1 MEENQQRQSFRGPS
15 SQDSS
20 ERDPSERAEQP
31 FAKRIGR
38 ILIWFFVAMLALT
51 FLSRAASDAL
61 KAKVSVGYISSGAL
75 DLSVSGTGKWVS
87 GETQF
92 FTTYFARRISKV
104 FIKPGQAVAEGDP
117 LFAYDVST
125 VTGGKT
131 VSEQKLVAAQRA
143 LEKAKAELEKQP
155 DSTYA
160 ASTVDNAQQALLFAE
175 FTHEQYVALQNGGV
189 VRATCAGT
197 IVSCDLVAG
206 KTSVAGT
213 SGLELALGTPQLE
226 LRVPKKEAERFA
238 IGDEIVLMREGKQED
253 ETLRVRSISAPDTDE
268 MVTMLGAKSAEG
280 TDKTERKIGGVQDWK
295 IRKKSGQ
302 YYTCVPLE
310 ALRQGGGD
318 TYYVYVIREVATI
331 LGTELEAQ
339 KVDVDLLAH
348 DDKRAAVDAELTSED
363 RLITAC
369 SKEIADGDR
378 VVLHDG
384 D

>member
-1 MEENQQRQSFRGPS
+1 MEENNQA
-15 SQDSS
+15 
-20 ERDPSERAEQP
+20 ERAEQP
-31 FAKRIGR
+31 FVRRIGR

-61 KAKVSVGYISSGAL
+61 KAKVSVGYMSSGSL
-75 DLSVSGTGKWVS
+75 DLSVSGAGKWVS

-104 FIKPGQAVAEGDP
+104 FIKPGQTVAEGDP

-143 LEKAKAELEKQP
+143 LEKAKAALAKQP

-160 ASTVDNAQQALLFAE
+160 ESTLDNAEQALLFAQ

-197 IVSCDLVAG
+197 VVSCDLVAG

-213 SGLELALGTPQLE
+213 SGLEFALGTPQLE
-226 LRVPKKEAERFA
+226 LRIPKKEAERVA

-253 ETLRVRSISAPDTDE
+253 ETLRVRSISAPDADE
-268 MVTMLGAKSAEG
+268 TVTILGAQGDTEAG
-280 TDKTERKIGGVQDWK
+280 KTERKIGSAQEWK

-339 KVDVDLLAH
+339 KVDAELLAH
-348 DDKRAAVDAELTSED
+348 DDKRAAVDAELTIED
-363 RLITAC
+363 RLVTTC
-369 SKEIADGDR
+369 SKEISDGDR

>member
-1 MEENQQRQSFRGPS
+1 MDNMEENDR
-15 SQDSS
+15 S
-20 ERDPSERAEQP
+20 ERTQNP
-31 FAKRIGR
+31 FVKRIGR
-38 ILIWFFVAMLALT
+38 ILIWFVAVMLALT

-61 KAKVSVGYISSGAL
+61 KAKVSVGYTSSASL

-92 FTTYFARRISKV
+92 FTTYFERRISKV
-104 FIKPGQAVAEGDP
+104 FVKPGQAVAEGDP

-125 VTGGKT
+125 VAGGKK

-143 LEKAKAELEKQP
+143 LEKAQALLEQQP
-155 DSTYA
+155 DSAYA
-160 ASTVDNAQQALLFAE
+160 ARTVENAEQALLFAQ
-175 FTHEQYVALQNGGV
+175 FTYEQYVAIQNGGV
-189 VRATCAGT
+189 VRATFAGT
-197 IVSCDLVAG
+197 VISCDLVAG
-206 KTSVAGT
+206 KASVAGT
-213 SGLELALGTPQLE
+213 SGLELALGSPQLE
-226 LRVPKKEAERFA
+226 LRISKKESERVA
-238 IGDEIVLMREGKQED
+238 VGDEIVLMREGKQED
-253 ETLRVRSISAPDTDE
+253 ETLRIRSISAPDADE
-268 MVTMLGAKSAEG
+268 TVTVLGAPGDAEASR
-280 TDKTERKIGGVQDWK
+280 TERKIGNAQDWK

-302 YYTCVPLE
+302 YDTCVPIE
-310 ALRQGGGD
+310 ALRQGAGD

-339 KVDVDLLAH
+339 RVDAVLLAH

-369 SKEIADGDR
+369 SKEISDGDR

>member
-1 MEENQQRQSFRGPS
+1 MEENNR
-15 SQDSS
+15 
-20 ERDPSERAEQP
+20 SERAGKP
-31 FAKRIGR
+31 FVKRIGR
-38 ILIWFFVAMLALT
+38 ILIWFFAAMLALT

-61 KAKVSVGYISSGAL
+61 KAKVSVGYTSSASI
-75 DLSVSGTGKWVS
+75 DLSVSGSGKWVG

-104 FIKPGQAVAEGDP
+104 FVKPGQSITQGDP

-125 VTGGKT
+125 VTGGKK
-131 VSEQKLVAAQRA
+131 VSEQKLVAAERA
-143 LEKAKAELEKQP
+143 LDKAKATLAEEP
-155 DSTYA
+155 DSAYLQ
-160 ASTVDNAQQALLFAE
+160 STVENAEQALLFAQ
-175 FTHEQYVALQNGGV
+175 FTYEQYVALQSGGV
-189 VRATCAGT
+189 VRASCAGT
-197 IVSCDLVAG
+197 VVSCDLVAG

-213 SGLELALGTPQLE
+213 SGLEIALGAPQLE
-226 LRVPKKEAERFA
+226 LRISKKEAERVA
-238 IGDEIVLMREGKQED
+238 IGDEIVLLREGKRED
-253 ETLRVRSISAPDTDE
+253 ETLRVRSISAPDANDA
-268 MVTMLGAKSAEG
+268 VTVLGAQNDAK
-280 TDKTERKIGGVQDWK
+280 TDIIERKIGDAQDWK
-295 IRKKSGQ
+295 ISKKSGQ

-339 KVDVDLLAH
+339 KVDAELLAH

-369 SKEIADGDR
+369 SKEISDGDR